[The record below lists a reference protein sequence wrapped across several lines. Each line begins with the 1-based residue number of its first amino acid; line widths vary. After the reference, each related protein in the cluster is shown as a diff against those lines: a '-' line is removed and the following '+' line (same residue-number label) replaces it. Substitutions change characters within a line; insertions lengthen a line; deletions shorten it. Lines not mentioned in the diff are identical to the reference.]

1 MASNNSP
8 GPGESADV
16 PQPSASDI
24 VKTVL
29 SYLTDGRRFSS
40 VKSDIEKQMRLLETI
55 CIKQQQRIADLEDFA
70 KAATICQTNHA
81 IKKSPTVPSYAS
93 VAGQASKQPIK
104 TKHVVRVYPSEVG
117 SSASSE
123 ATKELLKQ
131 VNIKDLNIGVKS
143 IKSISKQG
151 VAVECRSAEEARQLT
166 QVIVDSPSG
175 SRLRANVPKRQLP
188 MFTAWLRG
196 VDYNTNDL
204 EDDIYVKNEFLL
216 EERSESRGVNVIGQ
230 RKTPKGN
237 TIIELNLSPAA
248 YRLVAERDFKLFV
261 GWNTIV
267 KLRERDPVS
276 QCFKCQRFG
285 HRVSGCKYQVDGHPA
300 TRCPQCAGNHASV
313 PTGRCTA
320 PPRCSNCVD
329 YNIIATKRSWG
340 QVDTGHSAKDRN
352 CPSRIRII
360 ERAKQQLVD
369 YGC

>member
-1 MASNNSP
+1 MASINSP
-8 GPGESADV
+8 GPGESAGV

-29 SYLTDGRRFSS
+29 GYLTDGRRFSS
-40 VKSDIEKQMRLLETI
+40 VKADIEKQIRLLETI
-55 CIKQQQRIADLEDFA
+55 CIKQQQWIADLEDFA
-70 KAATICQTNHA
+70 KAASICQTNHA

-104 TKHVVRVYPSEVG
+104 TKHVVRVYPSEAG

-131 VNIKDLNIGVKS
+131 VDIKGLNIGVKS
-143 IKSISKQG
+143 LKSISKQG
-151 VAVECRSAEEARQLT
+151 VAVECRNAQEARQLT
-166 QVIVDSPSG
+166 QVIADSPSG
-175 SRLRANVPKRQLP
+175 SHLKAEVPKRQLP

-196 VDYNTNDL
+196 VDYNIDDL
-204 EDDIYVKNEFLL
+204 SDDIYAKNEYLPQ
-216 EERSESRGVNVIGQ
+216 RSLNVLQ
-230 RKTPKGN
+230 QWKTPNGN
-237 TIIELNLSPAA
+237 TIVELDLSPAA

-267 KLRERDPVS
+267 KLRERDPIS

-313 PTGRCTA
+313 PNGRCTA